1 MRFLEIKVRILEVT
15 KDHPDSE
22 WENLKSD
29 YDNDFEQFAK
39 SEIEEMDLPNSAEL
53 IFQEFSCTK
62 IEHYEPVMRIGPLS
76 REFFP

>member
-1 MRFLEIKVRILEVT
+1 MKFLETTVRIIEVT

-29 YDNDFEQFAK
+29 YDNDFEEFAK

-53 IFQEFSCTK
+53 IFQKYSCTK
-62 IEHYEPVMRIGPLS
+62 IELY
-76 REFFP
+76 

>member
-1 MRFLEIKVRILEVT
+1 MKFLETTVRILEVT

-22 WENLKSD
+22 WEDLKSD

-53 IFQEFSCTK
+53 IFKKYSCTK
-62 IEHYEPVMRIGPLS
+62 IEPYPGY
-76 REFFP
+76 